1 MAYPTK
7 IATCCY
13 CASRTVLTLDQAR
26 HELTCTSCG
35 APLRQLKQM
44 PRESARARPAISH
57 QPAPVQRK
65 EKPVRTRAPYD
76 SAPKKQA
83 RKVAKRKPRKSWL
96 RHLAEEAFDI
106 VEDIFD

>member
-13 CASRTVLTLDQAR
+13 CASRTVLTLDQWR

-44 PRESARARPAISH
+44 PKQSPQPRAAVSH
-57 QPAPVQRK
+57 QPVPSQAREKPTKSWGSDTGKPKKYK
-65 EKPVRTRAPYD
+65 EK
-76 SAPKKQA
+76 
-83 RKVAKRKPRKSWL
+83 KRKPRKSWL
-96 RHLAEEAFDI
+96 RHLAEEAFDV